1 MSRVLETLGLFLAV
15 LGSAKLA
22 SMMAISDQVLS
33 PVWLPAAVCLTA
45 LIWLGNRALPAIII
59 GTGFLGWVLAR
70 DADLG
75 VAAAGLVIVATSAG
89 AVAQAL
95 VGRSVIL
102 RFVDDQADVDNAREF
117 FRLLALAPL
126 IGAISPTIGVPVQYL
141 AGVWPEGS
149 FVLYW
154 SNWWLGNI
162 TAIAFLTPLLLGFRR
177 GSANQSLAITCFVVV
192 GLVVSYELGVSA
204 EKQARESWVDQARYS
219 ATQLTGIF
227 VRALQNG
234 YGDIRAL
241 ELLMERDRE
250 LTEAEFNAAINNLKD
265 NQDGYTPAALVISQR
280 DASGRWPIKFVS
292 PNDMGLQPGFI
303 LDDIPEALDAIES
316 AFQYGLT
323 LGPTAPLADGTYYGF
338 NTLPVKGASSPT
350 VVMGVQD
357 VDEIDDVIA
366 AQIPYGLGFAI
377 ASEHASGFSTEGRDH
392 LYPEGLDSTDA
403 IATFTFPVTTGG
415 TTLTFYWGVVEGFLG
430 GPQLGYSR
438 AMLFGGPLVTL
449 LLALF
454 INMLFAQQS
463 RVRKQVEEQTA
474 ELREQKEI
482 AQLTMNN
489 MDQAILMLDEDLQV
503 IAYNQNYLTMF
514 GITDATIAENPDF
527 DRVAQIVSANL
538 MGEQQD
544 EISANRSAD
553 ARRRDAFTWSQETQD
568 GRVIETHHIPVEEGG
583 CVRTYTDITERNAV
597 ESEVRRQ
604 REISNLALEN
614 MDQGILFVDKDM
626 KVAAYNNRALELFGA
641 SREEV
646 DSHPDYEDLLRYLYV
661 DKFRKPEQ
669 LPIRLEENRRT
680 YEHVTEREF
689 DDGRFLE
696 TRHSPVAG
704 GGFVRTFIDITER
717 KKVEQELLDAK
728 LTAEQATQ
736 SKSEFLANMSHE
748 IRTPMNAIIGMSEL
762 ALKTD
767 LTPKQHN
774 YIDKVN
780 RSANSLLGIINDILD
795 FSKIE
800 AGKLELESTRFHLED
815 VLDHLTN
822 LVGLKAEEK
831 GLELLLDIDRSI
843 PGCLVGD
850 PLRLGQVLVNLGNNA
865 VKFTESGEIVVSV
878 QVQERAA
885 DSVRL
890 LFSVRDTGIGMS
902 DELQTQLFQAFQQAD
917 TSTTRQYGG
926 TGLGLTISQ
935 RLVNMMHGKIE
946 VASQPG
952 EGSQFSFS
960 VELQSMEDELD
971 LLPPEALDL
980 EGMHVLV
987 VDDNPTAREILRD
1000 IASSLGFLVDA
1011 AANGEQALEMAT
1023 TAQEQGN
1030 PYTVMLMDWQMPR
1043 MDGVATT
1050 RALLEKQLLGDAQT
1064 VLMVTAYGR
1073 DEATAAGAGLPIK
1086 DYLTKPVNASALLD
1100 AILLAHGHA
1109 PVSRR
1114 RRKLQAEDAESMA
1127 SLAGAHVLLVED
1139 NEINQE
1145 LALELLGNA
1154 GIQADVANNG
1164 QEALDKLA
1172 LGEYDGVLLD
1182 IQMPIMDGYT
1192 TAREI
1197 RKQSA
1202 LRDLP
1207 VLAMTANAMVGDKE
1221 KALAAGMNDH
1231 IAKPLN
1237 VADMFATM
1245 ARWITPSKPYQ
1256 AAAIPETAPRSTS
1269 AALPALDGIDTAA
1282 GLATC
1287 AGNETL
1293 YRRLLLQF
1301 VDTQQDFTRTFDA
1314 ARRDTDPGAP
1324 LRLAHTLK
1332 GVAASIGA
1340 NQVANA
1346 AQILEADC
1354 RDGAATAII
1363 AEHVKQLV
1371 AAMAPVLH
1379 SIEAH
1384 REALCEDTAPAQQ
1397 HDQGTGQALKELRQA
1412 LQNFDTQAGTIARG
1426 LQQSAS
1432 GTALAEPMA
1441 RLLEHID
1448 NFDFDGALALLL
1460 ENEAALVQLASADA

>member
-117 FRLLALAPL
+117 FRLLALTPL

-192 GLVVSYELGVSA
+192 GLIVSYELGVSA

-250 LTEAEFNAAINNLKD
+250 LTEAEFNTAINNLKD
-265 NQDGYTPAALVISQR
+265 NQDGYTPAALAISQR

-292 PNDMGLQPGFI
+292 PNNMGLQPGFM

-338 NTLPVKGASSPT
+338 NTLPVKGASPPT
-350 VVMGVQD
+350 VVMGLQD

-366 AQIPYGLGFAI
+366 AQMPYGLGFAI
-377 ASEHASGFSTEGRDH
+377 ASEHASGFSTKGRDH

-583 CVRTYTDITERNAV
+583 CVRTYTDITERRAA
-597 ESEVRRQ
+597 EDEVKRQ
-604 REISNLALEN
+604 KEIAELALDN
-614 MDQGILFVDKDM
+614 MDQGIMMVDENWEL
-626 KVAAYNNRALELFGA
+626 VAYNQLAMDLFG
-641 SREEV
+641 
-646 DSHPDYEDLLRYLYV
+646 
-661 DKFRKPEQ
+661 
-669 LPIRLEENRRT
+669 
-680 YEHVTEREF
+680 VTEEEIAQHRNF
-689 DDGRFLE
+689 DDLNRFVNQRINQAELIEQRLAEARSRTPQIQERSLPDGRQLE
-696 TRHSPVAG
+696 QRHIPIAG
-704 GGFVRTFIDITER
+704 GGFVRTFIDMTAR
-717 KKVEQELLDAK
+717 KKVEQELQDAK

-767 LTPKQHN
+767 LAPKQHN

-831 GLELLLDIDRSI
+831 GLELLLNIDRSI

-960 VELQSMEDELD
+960 LELQSIEDEHD
-971 LLPPEALDL
+971 LPPPEALDL

-1011 AANGEQALEMAT
+1011 AASGEQALEMAT

-1030 PYTVMLMDWQMPR
+1030 PYTVMLMDWQMPS

-1050 RALLEKQLLGDAQT
+1050 RALVEKQLLGDAQT

-1100 AILLAHGHA
+1100 AILLAHGHT

-1127 SLAGAHVLLVED
+1127 RLAGAHVLLVED

-1164 QEALDKLA
+1164 REALDKLA

-1197 RKQSA
+1197 RKQA
-1202 LRDLP
+1202 AFRDLP

-1256 AAAIPETAPRSTS
+1256 AAAMPETAPRSTS
-1269 AALPALDGIDTAA
+1269 AALPALDGIDTTA

-1301 VDTQQDFTRTFDA
+1301 VDTQKDFTRTFDA

-1340 NQVANA
+1340 NQVSNA

-1384 REALCEDTAPAQQ
+1384 REALSEDNAAAQQ
-1397 HDQGTGQALKELRQA
+1397 HDKGTGQALRELRQA

-1426 LQQSAS
+1426 LQQAAA
-1432 GTALAEPMA
+1432 GTALADPMA

>member
-70 DADLG
+70 DAELG
-75 VAAAGLVIVATSAG
+75 MAAAALVIIATSAG
-89 AVAQAL
+89 AVLQAL
-95 VGRSVIL
+95 AGRLVIL

-126 IGAISPTIGVPVQYL
+126 MGAISPTIGVPVQYL

-149 FVLYW
+149 FTLYW

-241 ELLMERDRE
+241 ELLMERDRD
-250 LTEAEFNAAINNLKD
+250 LTEIEFNTAVQTLKG
-265 NQDGYTPAALVISQR
+265 NQEGYTPAVLLISQK
-280 DASGRWPIKFVS
+280 DSAGRWPVKFAS
-292 PNDMGLQPGFI
+292 SNDIGLQPGFM
-303 LDDIPEALDAIES
+303 LNDIPEALDAIES
-316 AFQYGLT
+316 AFEYGLM
-323 LGPTAPLADGTYYGF
+323 LGPTAPLDDGTYYGF
-338 NTLPVKGASSPT
+338 NALPVNSAASPT
-350 VVMGVQD
+350 VVIGVQN
-357 VDEIDDVIA
+357 VDEIDGVIA

-377 ASEHASGFSTEGRDH
+377 ASVHASGFATEGRDH
-392 LYPEGLDSTDA
+392 LYPDGMNSTDA

-415 TTLTFYWGVVEGFLG
+415 TTLTFYWGVVEQFLG

-438 AMLFGGPLVTL
+438 AMLFGGPLITL

-489 MDQAILMLDEDLQV
+489 MDQALLMLDENLQI

-527 DRVAQIVSANL
+527 DRVASIVSANL

-544 EISANRSAD
+544 KISASRSAD
-553 ARRRDAFTWSQETQD
+553 ARRRDAFSWSQDTKD

-583 CVRTYTDITERNAV
+583 CVRTYTDITERRAA
-597 ESEVRRQ
+597 EDEIKRQ
-604 REISNLALEN
+604 KEIAELALDN
-614 MDQGILFVDKDM
+614 MDQGIMMVDENWDL
-626 KVAAYNNRALELFGA
+626 VAYNQLALNLFGVT
-641 SREEV
+641 EEEILQHRNY
-646 DSHPDYEDLLRYLYV
+646 DDLNRFV
-661 DKFRKPEQ
+661 
-669 LPIRLEENRRT
+669 NRRINQ
-680 YEHVTEREF
+680 TELIEQRLAEARSRTPQIQERSLP
-689 DDGRFLE
+689 DGRQLE
-696 TRHSPVAG
+696 QRHIPIEG
-704 GGFVRTFIDITER
+704 GGFVRTFIDMTAR
-717 KKVEQELLDAK
+717 KKVERELLDAK

-800 AGKLELESTRFHLED
+800 AGKLELERTRFHLED

-878 QVQERAA
+878 QVQERTA

-890 LFSVRDTGIGMS
+890 FFSVRDTGIGMS
-902 DELQTQLFQAFQQAD
+902 DELQQQLFQAFQQAD

-971 LLPPEALDL
+971 LPPPEALDL
-980 EGMHVLV
+980 ECMHVLV

-1011 AANGEQALEMAT
+1011 AGSGEQALEMAT

-1030 PYTVMLMDWQMPR
+1030 PYTVLLMDWQMPR

-1050 RALLEKQLLGDAQT
+1050 RAMVEKHLLGDAQT

-1073 DEATAAGAGLPIK
+1073 DEAAAAGAGLPIK
-1086 DYLTKPVNASALLD
+1086 NYLTKPVNASALLD

-1172 LGEYDGVLLD
+1172 VSDYDGVLLD

-1197 RKQSA
+1197 RKQLA
-1202 LRDLP
+1202 FRDLP
-1207 VLAMTANAMVGDKE
+1207 VLAMTANAMVGDRE

-1245 ARWITPSKPYQ
+1245 ARWITPSQPFR
-1256 AAAIPETAPRSTS
+1256 AATVPASAPRSTS
-1269 AALPALDGIDTAA
+1269 TALPALDSVDTTA

-1301 VDTQQDFTRTFDA
+1301 ADSQQDFTRAFDA
-1314 ARRDTDPGAP
+1314 AHRDTDPGAP

-1354 RDGAATAII
+1354 REGAATGII
-1363 AEHVKQLV
+1363 AEHLKQLV
-1371 AAMAPVLH
+1371 AAMAPVLR

-1384 REALCEDTAPAQQ
+1384 RAALSADTAPAHQ
-1397 HDQGTGQALKELRQA
+1397 HDQATGKALQELRQA
-1412 LQNFDTQAGTIARG
+1412 LQNFDTQAGSIAKG
-1426 LQQSAS
+1426 LQQAAA
-1432 GTALAEPMA
+1432 GTALADPMA

-1460 ENEAALVQLASADA
+1460 ENEVELVQLTSTDA